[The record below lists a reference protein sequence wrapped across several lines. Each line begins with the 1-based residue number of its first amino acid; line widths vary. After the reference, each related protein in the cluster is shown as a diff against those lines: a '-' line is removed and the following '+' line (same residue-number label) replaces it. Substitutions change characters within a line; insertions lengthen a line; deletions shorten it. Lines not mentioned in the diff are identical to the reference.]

1 MHFGG
6 PRGGAPLK
14 ISNFG
19 TPPPKL
25 ALCTGYVLPEIRLF
39 YDPSGIRLF
48 YDPSEGP
55 LSNFRARGVS
65 NSFKRLIATRIQK
78 KAPRFQRSVAKK
90 IQNSFSLSL

>member
-48 YDPSEGP
+48 YDPWW
-55 LSNFRARGVS
+55 
-65 NSFKRLIATRIQK
+65 IQK

-90 IQNSFSLSL
+90 IQNRFSL